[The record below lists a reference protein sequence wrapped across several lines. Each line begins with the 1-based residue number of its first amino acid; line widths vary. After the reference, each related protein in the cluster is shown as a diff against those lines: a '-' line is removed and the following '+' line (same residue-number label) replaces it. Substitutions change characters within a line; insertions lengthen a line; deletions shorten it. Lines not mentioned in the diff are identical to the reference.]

1 MYGSGTSLAIL
12 ALLCLTVS
20 GPAQS
25 QRDLHLERDPEPRRM
40 ALVIGNANYPGHK
53 LVNPV
58 HDAEDMKAA
67 LERIGF
73 TVRLG
78 KDLSK
83 QAMQDQVKRFLGDLQ
98 DGDVALFYFSGHG
111 MELDDENLLVPTDF
125 PDALPRPS
133 EAKAASFAF
142 DDVQR
147 SLEQSKARLSIL
159 VMDACRSN
167 PYRGHSRAWDQGLA
181 PVDAGLGSYVAFAA
195 SPGQTADDNSAE
207 RNGLFTKFL
216 LEELGKQP
224 PLSQLFRQV
233 RDDVYQASGKRQRP
247 YLVDQVTGD
256 LMFRALPQGQPAAA
270 PAPSGASPLPQD
282 GMEDG
287 LRLYRQGKCAD
298 ALKLFDRAIREHPQD
313 AFAQNATGVAYV
325 CLKQYS
331 LAIPRFD
338 MAVKLRPDF
347 AEAYLNRGA
356 AYSAEGQYDL
366 AVENFDWAVEEEP
379 WNPVFYTRRGQANFS
394 LRKYDEALADFNR
407 AIELNPAGAD
417 AFHGRGQVRERQG
430 HYAEAADD
438 FVAALDR
445 NANLAAAKQD
455 LDRVR
460 KRLSIR

>member
-1 MYGSGTSLAIL
+1 VAI
-12 ALLCLTVS
+12 AGFLCLS
-20 GPAQS
+20 LPGLSQS
-25 QRDLHLERDPEPRRM
+25 TRDLRLERVPEPRRI

-53 LVNPV
+53 LANPV

-67 LERIGF
+67 LERLGF

-83 QAMQDQVKRFLGDLQ
+83 QAMHDQVKKFLGDLRE
-98 DGDVALFYFSGHG
+98 GDVALFYYSGHG
-111 MELDDENLLVPTDF
+111 MELDGENLLVPTDF
-125 PDALPRPS
+125 PDAMPRPS

-167 PYRGHSRAWDQGLA
+167 PYRGNSRAWDRGPA

-195 SPGQTADDNSAE
+195 SPGQTADDNSSE

-224 PLSQLFRQV
+224 PLSQVFRQV
-233 RDDVYQASGKRQRP
+233 RDDVYEASGKRQRP

-256 LMFRALPQGQPAAA
+256 LSFRALPQVQPAPA
-270 PAPSGASPLPQD
+270 PAPSDAGPLPQD
-282 GMEDG
+282 AMEEG
-287 LRLYRQGKCAD
+287 LQLYRQGKCDD

-313 AFAQNATGVAYV
+313 PFAQNATGVAYV

-331 LAIPRFD
+331 LAVPRFD
-338 MAVKLRPDF
+338 MAIRLRPDF

-356 AYSAEGQYDL
+356 TYSAEGQYEL
-366 AVENFDWAVEEEP
+366 AVENFDWAVDQEP
-379 WNPVFYTRRGQANFS
+379 WNPVFFTRRGQANFS
-394 LRKYDEALADFNR
+394 LRKYEDALADFNR

-430 HYAEAADD
+430 HYAEAVDD
-438 FVAALDR
+438 FRAALDR
-445 NANLAAAKQD
+445 NANLTAAKQD
-455 LDRVR
+455 LDRVT